1 MTCNSMLLL
10 LLLLLLLLCNCLII
24 IIIIFVL
31 AGLGRWIQPYTTVY
45 TTFRLRLTSCF
56 VVRGFGHRV
65 QAAHYDLIQMAP
77 FQQCH
82 VTAQNA
88 FNQCPSLQFH
98 ILGNAKPIAQ
108 VVQPD
113 AYQIFASRHGDRLF
127 RHVDRAD
134 FDHVLRR
141 AACRPSDRRIE
152 TNAGGAVHFQTPAY
166 GPTVSSESK
175 LLHRSVIVHDAR
187 TFGRNFHTARH
198 ATLAGLGPQWRRLF
212 PDQLFQNSLFNDVQ
226 VLYTVSAKFFFI
238 FDHHLY
244 HFVKMKRCLVND
256 ILHCPWEQVATA
268 ISEQNQ
274 LHADRV

>member
-1 MTCNSMLLL
+1 MLL
-10 LLLLLLLLCNCLII
+10 LLLLLLLLCNCLIII

-45 TTFRLRLTSCF
+45 TTFRLRLTSVNGYYIFEQCF

-113 AYQIFASRHGDRLF
+113 AYQIVQLFEKHCYSAARSLAGTVIGFFATLT
-127 RHVDRAD
+127 
-134 FDHVLRR
+134 VLILIM
-141 AACRPSDRRIE
+141 CSD
-152 TNAGGAVHFQTPAY
+152 APPVGL
-166 GPTVSSESK
+166 PTVELKRMLEVRFISK
-175 LLHRSVIVHDAR
+175 RRHMDRPFLAKA
-187 TFGRNFHTARH
+187 NFCT
-198 ATLAGLGPQWRRLF
+198 GL
-212 PDQLFQNSLFNDVQ
+212 
-226 VLYTVSAKFFFI
+226 
-238 FDHHLY
+238 
-244 HFVKMKRCLVND
+244 
-256 ILHCPWEQVATA
+256 
-268 ISEQNQ
+268 
-274 LHADRV
+274 